1 MADNNFLAASPE
13 GGAGDTQA
21 EESTV
26 VPGAGVAEAI
36 GAGDSPG
43 PPTGTADDDERPL
56 PDGHPPEH
64 ESLLPEDLEH
74 VGGGT
79 DDAGIEAAASRAPSG
94 GAEPPATRLGLAAA
108 RTTKSSAPVTIL
120 VKPASRGADND
131 DESQG
136 GHAALSA
143 REGQHAE
150 SHDDTEA
157 DASLGPLEQ
166 LKSNVQ
172 TAVKDVLAPGQGAEK
187 PRDGE
192 YTPEKEES
200 RGKMVGMTIATS
212 AK

>member
-1 MADNNFLAASPE
+1 MADNNFLATSPG

-21 EESTV
+21 GESTV
-26 VPGAGVAEAI
+26 VPGAGVAEAT

-64 ESLLPEDLEH
+64 ESLLPEEH
-74 VGGGT
+74 DVGGGT

-94 GAEPPATRLGLAAA
+94 GAEPPATLLGLAAA

-131 DESQG
+131 ESEG
-136 GHAALSA
+136 GHDALSA
-143 REGQHAE
+143 REDQHAE